1 MSELNHVNET
11 VLAFEDLGRFDPAD
25 PVYQNALACVCD
37 AFTGKPEPS
46 LADLLVVLS
55 LARSLVI
62 DGDPMGGVR
71 IIDTV
76 CSKVETFKG

>member
-1 MSELNHVNET
+1 MSELNPIRET
-11 VLAFEDLGRFDPAD
+11 VLAFEDLGRFDPQN
-25 PVYQNALACVCD
+25 PVYQRALSCVCD
-37 AFTGKPEPS
+37 AFQAEPEPS

-55 LARSLVI
+55 LARSLVV

-71 IIDTV
+71 IIDAV